1 MIQAVNTG
9 FLAGYRIVC
18 YKTNLKIHFA
28 DDVNF
33 FNIARC
39 L

>member
-1 MIQAVNTG
+1 MIYPLNTV
-9 FLAGYRIVC
+9 FLTHFKIVC
-18 YKTNLKIHFA
+18 QMTNLKIHFV